1 METRVDRLQELLVG
15 RCLALEDRAA
25 SDVHGR
31 NVTFK
36 VQERAVE
43 PRQPVAVG
51 HLWILALAASC
62 GLGGARQELCAASHK
77 RRPRLASLF
86 EVADRPAESPLPGAG
101 VSGGPTCQV
110 LSRATWLG

>member
-25 SDVHGR
+25 SDVHVR

-62 GLGGARQELCAASHK
+62 GLGGPGENCEQYHTYVVKVCIMCAWPQKIEIIPSAN
-77 RRPRLASLF
+77 RPRTRTTRSWSSWPST
-86 EVADRPAESPLPGAG
+86 RM
-101 VSGGPTCQV
+101 T
-110 LSRATWLG
+110 